1 MTQDHNVNMPN
12 RRAFFFP
19 SPCYGGEKGKFRG
32 SASINV
38 IMV

>member
-19 SPCYGGEKGKFRG
+19 SPCYGGERVGERSETG
-32 SASINV
+32 
-38 IMV
+38 